1 MIICYI
7 FSYHILGGATMIKVS
22 PKQFINNVLSGV
34 AIAIVAGLIPNAIL
48 GELFKFL
55 APKHD
60 IFETLLQVVL
70 GIQFTVPLLVG
81 ALIAMRFS
89 LTPLATAVVA
99 SAAFVGSGVA
109 QFKNG
114 VWMLAGV
121 GDLINTMITAAIAV
135 FFILVIGERFGSL
148 TLIILPTIVGV
159 ISGLIGITILP
170 YVQMITTGIGNL
182 VNTFT
187 ELQPILMSMLIALVF
202 SFLIISPISTVATAL
217 AIGIS
222 GLAAGSASLGIV
234 ACEGVLVAG
243 TLKVNRSG
251 VPLTIFLG
259 GVKMMIPNMVRHPII
274 LLPIFTNAL
283 ITGFFGALLGIAGT
297 KESAGF
303 GIIGLVG
310 PISAFRHIEAS
321 LLLNL
326 VIVFIAFF
334 VAPFIIGYLINVFYM
349 RVLKLYHQDIFKFL
363 A

>member
-1 MIICYI
+1 
-7 FSYHILGGATMIKVS
+7 MIKVS

-187 ELQPILMSMLIALVF
+187 ELQPIFMSMLIALVF

-334 VAPFIIGYLINVFYM
+334 VVPFIIGYLINVFYM
-349 RVLKLYHQDIFKFL
+349 RVLKLYRQDIFKFL